1 MEDSQP
7 TVITRILS
15 LTDLHPAK
23 VLPPQK
29 GYRNTS
35 YPVRR
40 QGGERLNVILYK
52 QEPQILAR
60 IKQADAVS
68 NYLAQAGFATRQS
81 RSPIIRLTGGNA
93 TRYARVYSYLPG
105 ATIPWEAYSMKHIKL
120 LGETMAR
127 LHTALQGYRGSFDTT
142 ALHESRQLCQ
152 HMDHYFQQAGVATA
166 MRQKLKLTA
175 PLSAIRH
182 FETMLA
188 SDQLAGLPQQALHMD
203 FVRGN
208 ILFEDTAGEPHIS
221 GIIDFEKTSRGPV
234 VFDIARTLA
243 FLLVDCKYKQP
254 DKVYKYFIRSGYSK
268 RGGRSL
274 DGQQLKLLQQLA
286 RFYMLHDF
294 YKFLRHN
301 PYEYLHQNEHYV
313 RTRDFLVQNDIIKQT
328 RPRVVEARP

>member
-1 MEDSQP
+1 MK
-7 TVITRILS
+7 I
-15 LTDLHPAK
+15 
-23 VLPPQK
+23 LPPQK

-40 QGGERLNVILYK
+40 QDGEQLNVILYK
-52 QEPQILAR
+52 QEPQILSR

-68 NYLAQAGFATRQS
+68 NYLAQVGFATRQS
-81 RSPIIRLTGGNA
+81 RSPIIRLTGGNT

-127 LHTALQGYRGSFDTT
+127 LHTVLQGYRGDVDTI

-152 HMDHYFQQAGVATA
+152 RMSHYFQQAGVATA
-166 MRQKLKLTA
+166 MKQKLKLTT
-175 PLSAIRH
+175 PLSAIRD
-182 FETMLA
+182 FEIMLA

-208 ILFEDTAGEPHIS
+208 ILFKDTADGPRIS

-254 DKVYKYFIRSGYSK
+254 DKVYKYFIRSGYIK
-268 RGGRSL
+268 RGGRL
-274 DGQQLKLLQQLA
+274 IDDQQLELLQQLTH
-286 RFYMLHDF
+286 FYMLHDF

-313 RTRDFLVQNDIIKQT
+313 RTRNFLIQDDIIKQI